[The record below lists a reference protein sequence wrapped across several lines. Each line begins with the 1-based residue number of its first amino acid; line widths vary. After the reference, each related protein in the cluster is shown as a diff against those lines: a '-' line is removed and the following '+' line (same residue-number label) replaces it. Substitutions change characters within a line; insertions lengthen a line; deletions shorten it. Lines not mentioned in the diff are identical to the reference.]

1 MAIIPNDEKFIGLS
15 ASVDT
20 TERRSALI
28 NAESQAYTMQDITD
42 TVSAGLP
49 PAPVLSTYPV
59 TTPALAGTKFW
70 YKGNEWHYMTQSEID
85 SSGWNGLVTVGFPAP
100 VSKNFNPYILYNGNL
115 TMIGN
120 GGGAYLTYPDSSLG
134 SAIVFDYDMLGFGQP
149 QRFVST
155 VAYGTGPGAEFSITL
170 RNFGLLTSL
179 KNLSGTASAVTIR
192 YTNNLDAAALN
203 QVFTELPPT
212 TEVCTLNFTFNPGS
226 ATCNPTIAT
235 SKGYI
240 VVV

>member
-1 MAIIPNDEKFIGLS
+1 MAIIPNNEQFIGLS

-59 TTPALAGTKFW
+59 TTPALAGTNFW
-70 YKGNEWHYMTQSEID
+70 YKGNEWHYMTQNEID

-115 TMIGN
+115 TFLSNFGS
-120 GGGAYLTYPDSSLG
+120 YLFPQNPLTG
-134 SAIVFDYDMLGFGQP
+134 TAVFDFDMLGFGQP
-149 QRFVST
+149 QRV
-155 VAYGTGPGAEFSITL
+155 VASVYYSTGPGGEYSVTL

-179 KNLSGTASAVTIR
+179 KNPSGTASAVTIR
-192 YTNNLDAAALN
+192 YSNNLDAAALN

-212 TEVCTLNFTFNPGS
+212 TQVCTLNFTNNPGS

>member
-1 MAIIPNDEKFIGLS
+1 MAIIPNNEQFIGLS

-28 NAESQAYTMQDITD
+28 NAESAAYTMQDITD

-100 VSKNFNPYILYNGNL
+100 VSKSFNPYILYNGNL
-115 TMIGN
+115 TFSSNFGSYLFPQN
-120 GGGAYLTYPDSSLG
+120 PLTGGAT
-134 SAIVFDYDMLGFGQP
+134 AVFDFDMLGFGQP
-149 QRFVST
+149 QRVIAS
-155 VAYGTGPGAEFSITL
+155 VIYSTGPGGEFSVTL

-179 KNLSGTASAVTIR
+179 KNPSGTASAVTIR
-192 YTNNLDAAALN
+192 YSNNLDAAALN

-212 TEVCTLNFTFNPGS
+212 TQVCTLNFTDNPGS

>member
-20 TERRSALI
+20 TERRSALV

-49 PAPVLSTYPV
+49 PSPVLSTYPV

-85 SSGWNGLVTVGFPAP
+85 SAGWNGLVTVGFPAP

-115 TMIGN
+115 TMISN
-120 GGGAYLTYPDSSLG
+120 GGGGYINYPAPPITGIS
-134 SAIVFDYDMLGFGQP
+134 VFDFDMLGFGQP
-149 QRFVST
+149 QRVVSS
-155 VAYGTGPGAEFSITL
+155 VRYSTGPGGEFSVTL
-170 RNFGLLTSL
+170 RNFGLLTSI
-179 KNLSGTASAVTIR
+179 KNLTGTSPAVQIS
-192 YTNNLDAAALN
+192 YSNNLDATALN

-212 TEVCTLNFTFNPGS
+212 TQVCTLDFTNNPGS

>member
-1 MAIIPNDEKFIGLS
+1 MSTIPSGQKFHTV
-15 ASVDT
+15 ASNINTVD
-20 TERRSALI
+20 RGSALS
-28 NAESQAYTMQDITD
+28 NAGREIYTMQDITD

-100 VSKNFNPYILYNGNL
+100 VSKNFNPYIIYNGNL
-115 TMIGN
+115 TMIAN
-120 GGGAYLTYPDSSLG
+120 GGGGYINYPAPPLAGTS
-134 SAIVFDYDMLGFGQP
+134 VFDFDMLGFGQP
-149 QRFVST
+149 QRVVSS
-155 VAYGTGPGAEFSITL
+155 VSYQTGPGGEFSVTL
-170 RNFGLLTSL
+170 RNFGLLTSI
-179 KNLSGTASAVTIR
+179 KNLTGTSPAVKIR
-192 YTNNLDAAALN
+192 YSNNLDAAALN

-212 TEVCTLNFTFNPGS
+212 TQVCTLNFTDNPGS